1 MAQLKDLI
9 VTGPARIIGTLYA
22 QSASTDLAGLVKL
35 GGGTTNFLRADGTWA
50 APPNDKGVTS
60 VAASGS
66 GGITISGSPITST
79 GTIAIGLNLST
90 AINGLGEGSSPAT
103 MNDYAVVQYAGGGTS
118 ITTYHR
124 RKLSN
129 ILTKANIE
137 AGLGYARGA
146 ANGIAPLNASSKIDS
161 TYLPSYVDDVL
172 GYDAK
177 ADFPATGEDG
187 KIYIDEATNKTY
199 RWGGSTAGYV
209 EISASL
215 ALGNTASTAAK
226 GNHTHTVTATGTVA
240 TSTATTENKTA
251 TVSAASSGTTTYT
264 PAGTNSAPTFTGT
277 AATISVSK
285 SYTPAGSVAAPTF
298 TGTKASGLTVSP
310 ASSGTATYTPAGTVS
325 QPTFTGTAATIS
337 VSKSYTPA
345 GTVAAPTFTGTKA
358 TGLTVS
364 PASSGTATY
373 TPEGT
378 NSAPT
383 FTGTAATIS
392 VSKSYTPAGSVSTP
406 TFTGTQATISVSKS
420 YTPAGTI
427 NTPTISLK
435 TAASAGTAITG
446 TSVTNEVL
454 SFTTGSF
461 KNGDAAYQSNALTF
475 TGTAATITS
484 TGTYTPAGTVSQ
496 PTFTGTAATITST
509 GSYTPAGTVSAPTF
523 TGTGKRLV
531 LQDYTPAGTNSAP
544 AFTGTAATITSTGS
558 YTPAGTV
565 SQPTFTGTGKRLVL
579 QDYTPAGTNSAP
591 AFTGTAAT
599 ITSTGSYTPAGSVS
613 APTFTGT
620 AVRLVTGN
628 IAVPKTYTS
637 TFTGTSATTSVPA

>member
-1 MAQLKDLI
+1 M
-9 VTGPARIIGTLYA
+9 YA
-22 QSASTDLAGLVKL
+22 QSASTTTAGLVKL
-35 GGGTTNFLRADGTWA
+35 GGGTSNFLRADGTWA

-60 VAASGS
+60 VAASGT

-79 GTIAIGLNLST
+79 GTISIGLNLST

-103 MNDYAVVQYAGGGTS
+103 MNDYAVVQYAGGGT
-118 ITTYHR
+118 TTTSYHR

-129 ILTKANIE
+129 ILTKSNIE
-137 AGLGYARGA
+137 TGLGYARGA
-146 ANGIAPLNASSKIDS
+146 ANGVAPLNAISKIDAA
-161 TYLPSYVDDVL
+161 YLPSYVDDVL

-177 ADFPATGEDG
+177 ANFPTSGEDG
-187 KIYIDEATNKTY
+187 KIYIDKATNKTY
-199 RWGGSTAGYV
+199 RWGGTDLGYV

-215 ALGNTASTAAK
+215 ALGTTASTAAK
-226 GNHTHTVTATGTVA
+226 GNHTHTVTATGTVS
-240 TSTATTENKTA
+240 TTTATTSNKTA
-251 TVSAASSGTTTYT
+251 TVSAASSGDT
-264 PAGTNSAPTFTGT
+264 
-277 AATISVSK
+277 
-285 SYTPAGSVAAPTF
+285 
-298 TGTKASGLTVSP
+298 
-310 ASSGTATYTPAGTVS
+310 TYTPAGTVS
-325 QPTFTGTAATIS
+325 KPTFTGTQGSIS

-373 TPEGT
+373 TPAGT
-378 NSAPT
+378 VSQPT

-435 TAASAGTAITG
+435 TAGSAGTAITG
-446 TSVTNEVL
+446 TSVSNEVL

-484 TGTYTPAGTVSQ
+484 TGTYTPAGTVSK
-496 PTFTGTAATITST
+496 PT
-509 GSYTPAGTVSAPTF
+509 
-523 TGTGKRLV
+523 
-531 LQDYTPAGTNSAP
+531 
-544 AFTGTAATITSTGS
+544 FTGTAATITSTGS

-599 ITSTGSYTPAGSVS
+599 ITSTGNFTPSGTVS
-613 APTFTGT
+613 QPTFTGT

-628 IAVPKTYTS
+628 IPVPATYTS